1 MGTHGRGMIVTPAGE
16 VVYDAA
22 AIMDRYVGPLPRV
35 ERDTVAVGALSATV
49 ALLSLV
55 AATMPGVSGEA
66 AMALPVSLCASAAG
80 CLWLRDRV
88 ASVMRS
94 VQLCALSG

>member
-1 MGTHGRGMIVTPAGE
+1 MGTHGRGMIITPAGD

-35 ERDTVAVGALSATV
+35 GHDTVAVGALSATV

-66 AMALPVSLCASAAG
+66 TMALPVSICASVAG

-88 ASVMRS
+88 AGVVRS
-94 VQLCALSG
+94 VQL